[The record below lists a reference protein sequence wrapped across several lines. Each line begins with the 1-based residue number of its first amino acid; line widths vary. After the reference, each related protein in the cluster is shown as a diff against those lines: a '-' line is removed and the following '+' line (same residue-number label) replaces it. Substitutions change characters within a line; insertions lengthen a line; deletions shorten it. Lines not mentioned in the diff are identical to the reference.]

1 MAVPLIKITATTT
14 ATITT
19 YAIAATAPVLVVPD
33 FTDSSRTVTQP
44 IAGPSFPSRTFYSAH
59 PVTHAEN
66 RTPPPAN
73 SGAPACPVPR
83 EGKGKRGTQAANG
96 GDHGSGGG
104 SSTTAATADTQFL
117 SYNDPDPVNPLP
129 AFAAPKLDPSSS
141 VGCSAQLTL
150 RVLTSETQW

>member
-1 MAVPLIKITATTT
+1 MAVPLINITATTT
-14 ATITT
+14 TTITT
-19 YAIAATAPVLVVPD
+19 YAIVATATVLVVPD

-83 EGKGKRGTQAANG
+83 EGKGKRGTQAAKG

-104 SSTTAATADTQFL
+104 SSTTAATADSLVIMTPIL
-117 SYNDPDPVNPLP
+117 STHSLLLLLLSLIQ
-129 AFAAPKLDPSSS
+129 A
-141 VGCSAQLTL
+141 AQLAAQL
-150 RVLTSETQW
+150 S